1 MRWLR
6 RILVAVVVVML
17 VAVLSAWFTL
27 RGSLPQLDGEITHS
41 ALNAAVNIE
50 RDALGTVTITAQN
63 RDDVSFAL
71 GYVHAQDRFF
81 EMDLMR
87 RSAAGELAAL
97 FGPIAVSADRKA
109 RMHRM
114 RARAEA
120 AIALATAEERQT
132 IERYRDG
139 VNAGLGALRARP
151 FAYWLTLTKPEAW
164 RSEDTILVVDSMY
177 FSLNDASNS
186 RELGLS
192 RMHSALPESAWQFLS
207 ATGGK
212 WDAPLSGP
220 AMRWPD
226 PPNEQELDL
235 RKLDPALL
243 RGTEP
248 PSGIVPGSNS
258 FAVSGALTGGA
269 AILANDMH
277 LDLRVPAL
285 WFRARL
291 MYPNPRRPGQL
302 VDVSGASLPGTPAIV
317 AGSNRQIAWGFTNSY
332 GDFTDWVRVIPD
344 DAEASKYRTAEG
356 SEAIVVY
363 TETISVKGAE
373 PTQLEVRETRWGP
386 ILAEDADGVPLALAW
401 TAHREGAVNLEL
413 MALEQA
419 ETVDEGVAIAH
430 RAGMPAQNFLAADR
444 FGHIAWTIAGR
455 IPLRSGGFDP
465 RLPADWSQPD
475 TGWSGWLAADNYP
488 LITNPPWNR
497 LWTANARLVD
507 EGPYLDALGD
517 GGYDLG
523 ARQKQI
529 RDGLEAR
536 EQFTAADMLA
546 IQLDDRALFLEPWHK
561 QLIAALERA
570 PNESSRNNL
579 REALKDWDGHA
590 STKSV
595 AYRFVRAWRNEV
607 TATVLDGFTA
617 AVRQRYPDFELPR
630 LSQTEHAVREL
641 ITKNPT
647 HLLPSNEKD
656 WDSLLLGAAD
666 RVNERMLRQPGTLAD
681 RTWGERNTARIRHPL
696 SRALPGFIASYLDM
710 PADQLPGDSNM
721 PRVQAP
727 NFGASERF
735 AVAPGDEENGY
746 FELPGGQSGHPLS
759 PFYGAGHAD
768 WAEGRPTPF
777 LPGNTRHRLVLNP
790 ASH

>member
-6 RILVAVVVVML
+6 RILAAVVVL
-17 VAVLSAWFTL
+17 VVVAALSAWFAL
-27 RGSLPQLDGEITHS
+27 RGSLPQLDGDITH
-41 ALNAAVNIE
+41 ATLTAPTNIE
-50 RDALGTVTITAQN
+50 RDALGTVTISAQN
-63 RDDVSFAL
+63 RDDVNFAL
-71 GYVHAQDRFF
+71 GYVHAQERFF

-87 RSAAGELAAL
+87 RSAAGELAAM
-97 FGPIAVSADRKA
+97 FGPVAVPVDRKA
-109 RMHRM
+109 RVHRM
-114 RARAEA
+114 RSRAEA
-120 AIALATAEERQT
+120 TIALASDEERRT

-139 VNAGLGALRARP
+139 VNAGLKALRVRP
-151 FAYWLTLTKPEAW
+151 FGYLLTRTAPEAW
-164 RSEDTILVVDSMY
+164 RSEDTLLVVDSMY
-177 FSLNDASNS
+177 FALNDASNA
-186 RELGLS
+186 RELGFS
-192 RMHSALPESAWQFLS
+192 RMHSALPESARHFLS
-207 ATGGK
+207 ASGGK

-226 PPNEQELDL
+226 PPSEQELDL

-258 FAVSGALTGGA
+258 FAVSGALTDGP
-269 AILANDMH
+269 AIVANDMH

-291 MYPNPRRPGQL
+291 IYPNPRRTEQM

-344 DAEASKYRTAEG
+344 AADASRYRTADG
-356 SEAIVVY
+356 SEALVVN
-363 TETISVKGAE
+363 TETIAVKGAD
-373 PTQLEVRETRWGP
+373 PVQLEVRETRWGP
-386 ILAEDADGVPLALAW
+386 ILAEDVDGVPLALAW

-419 ETVDEGVAIAH
+419 ETVDEGVAIAQ
-430 RAGMPAQNFLAADR
+430 RAGMPTQNFLVADR

-455 IPLRSGGFDP
+455 IPLRSGNFDP
-465 RLPADWSQPD
+465 RLPADWSQPE
-475 TGWSGWLAADNYP
+475 TGWNGWLAAENYP
-488 LITNPPWNR
+488 LITNPPWQR

-507 EGPYLDALGD
+507 EGAQLAMFGD

-529 RDGLEAR
+529 RDGLDAR
-536 EQFTAADMLA
+536 EHFTPADMLA

-561 QLIAALERA
+561 QLVATLEHAPTDASHGDLRNAL
-570 PNESSRNNL
+570 S
-579 REALKDWDGHA
+579 DWDGHA

-595 AYRFVRAWRNEV
+595 AYRIVRAWRNEV
-607 TATVLDGFTA
+607 MANVLDGFAA
-617 AVRQRYPDFELPR
+617 AVRERYPDFDLPK
-630 LSQTEHAVREL
+630 LSQTEHAVWEL
-641 ITKNPT
+641 ITKRPP
-647 HLLPSNEKD
+647 HLLPPGQTD
-656 WDSLLLGAAD
+656 WESLLLSAAD

-681 RTWGERNTARIRHPL
+681 RTWGARNTARIRHPL
-696 SRALPGFIASYLDM
+696 SRALPSFIATHLDM
-710 PADQLPGDSNM
+710 PADQLAGDSNM

-727 NFGASERF
+727 AFGASERF
-735 AVAPGDEENGY
+735 AVAPGREEDGY

-768 WAEGRPTPF
+768 WVEGRATPF
-777 LPGNTRHRLVLNP
+777 LPGNTQHRLVLKP
-790 ASH
+790 ATH